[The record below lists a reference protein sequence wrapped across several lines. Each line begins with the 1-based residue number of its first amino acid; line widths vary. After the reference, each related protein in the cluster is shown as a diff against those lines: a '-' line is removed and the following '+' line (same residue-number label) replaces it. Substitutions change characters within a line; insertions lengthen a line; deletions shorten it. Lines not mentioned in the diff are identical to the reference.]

1 MASFAPI
8 RDTRENIENTPIVDG
23 QLLFET
29 NMGASNR
36 IYIDVGSTRVQIGG
50 TGANYLYELSDVNLN
65 NQSDKQILQ
74 YDENVDKWVN
84 ITALDEWYTDTSV
97 DTGMAADGTKTLLTN
112 DTSVT
117 FTVLKTLSNQV
128 SFDAYSQVAEG
139 AESLTLKNIVITT
152 NTLDNTKDDITITL
166 AKKVTSAQTGSGSEC
181 KIKLRIVR

>member
-8 RDTRENIENTPIVDG
+8 RDTRENIQNTPIVDG

-50 TGANYLYELSDVNLN
+50 TGANYLYELSDAQIANLT
-65 NQSDKQILQ
+65 DKQILQ
-74 YDENVDKWVN
+74 YNETADKWVN
-84 ITALDEWYTDTSV
+84 VTALDEWYTDTTV
-97 DTGMAADGTKTLLTN
+97 DAGIAADGTKTLLTN

-117 FTVLKTLSNQV
+117 FTVLKSLSSQV
-128 SFDAYSQVAEG
+128 SFDPYSQVAEG

-152 NTLDNTKDDITITL
+152 NSLDNTKDDITINL
-166 AKKVTSAQTGSGSEC
+166 AKKVTSTQAGDGDC
-181 KIKLRIVR
+181 KIKLRIIR